1 LRAGLGAIL
10 GAPPAGAAQLLERF
24 CRLLLAANAETNLTG
39 ATDLEQLVLHTLDS
53 LAPLPLIE
61 LRSVVVDLGSG
72 AGFPGIPAAI
82 AFPGLSFALVEPR
95 TKRVGFLRTAVSS
108 LELTNVEVI
117 KASAPRVSF
126 AGSKASTVLARAL
139 AAAPRA
145 VELGLSLL
153 KVGGVLLLYAGRASK
168 PDEESSLAANHF
180 GGSEIAVVPV
190 EVPYLFKH
198 RHAWILRK
206 IVDVGA

>member
-1 LRAGLGAIL
+1 MRSGLSTIL
-10 GAPPAGAAQLLERF
+10 GAPPAGAAELLERF

-39 ATDLEQLVLHTLDS
+39 ATDLKQLVLHVLDS
-53 LAPLPLIE
+53 LAPLPLIQV
-61 LRSVVVDLGSG
+61 RSVVFDLGSG

-82 AFPGLSFALVEPR
+82 AFPELSFALVEPR

-108 LELTNVEVI
+108 LELANVEVI
-117 KASAPRVSF
+117 RASAPRVSF

-153 KVGGVLLLYAGRASK
+153 KVGGVLLLYAGRAAK
-168 PDEESSLAANHF
+168 PDADSSLAAKKC
-180 GGSEIAVVPV
+180 GGSEISVVPV
-190 EVPYLFKH
+190 EVPHLFKH

-206 IVDVGA
+206 IMDVGA